1 LRVCSV
7 SYFDAPVP
15 RLAGRASVVSEGWE
29 GVFFVCLEV
38 REGNAK
44 RSSVSDESDRPGRRG
59 SGVDIVH
66 REKLGQNDD

>member
-1 LRVCSV
+1 
-7 SYFDAPVP
+7 
-15 RLAGRASVVSEGWE
+15 VVSEGWE